1 MSTCLTTVLDGVVN
15 DKDLRKPGELRIIVT
30 KQENYIQS
38 RAWLSLGSY
47 VNQTIT
53 LINDKDSGSPNYFF
67 DAQGTNLGTSV
78 DLSGGVLRV
87 IYCTNGNYEISIPN
101 KYMLYQLNTLRAAP
115 QMDFFTIDIEE
126 LKYNSNLMALEI
138 SGTTSKGD
146 IKALATC
153 STLNDL
159 TVERTNVKGD
169 LEDLSTLENLL
180 YMRFAWSQNVT
191 GNLAVIENMP
201 LLRNFETLGC
211 IGITG
216 NISSFASC
224 PELRWVCTPCVTGMP
239 SVEGN
244 ISAFAN
250 APLLQHLEIRQEPKV
265 TGNINVVANNTSNLV
280 YLSFAGCNVEG
291 DIADLENC
299 NRLTYIDLQSNK
311 NVTGDLGVF
320 LADKPLLT
328 QIGVSN
334 TGITGDISNISIP
347 AIVYFY
353 ASTVGITGTIG
364 AVEFAGFTPDNQ
376 SLDPLPAHEAAD
388 GFCKHSPSLAVLSV
402 SNTQISGDIDVLVNC
417 PAITSINV
425 YNSNITGNVASLAS
439 LSALISFNIGFTH
452 IHGDIGVGLSGC
464 TNLKSIYVEQCPYV
478 YGDLSQLPNNL
489 SFITAS
495 AASGTF
501 SWQNTRSS
509 SAYIIAMQF
518 VNLGDDLDAMLIN
531 QASCTPDSSAQ
542 NTIMNAINVRGNRSS
557 DPQTRTAANAAIITL
572 MNKGYSVT
580 INGILQTDNLV
591 GNDVIDSGN

>member
-47 VNQTIT
+47 VSQTIT

-101 KYMLYQLNTLRAAP
+101 KYMLYQLNTLRATP
-115 QMDFFTIDIEE
+115 QMDFFTVDIEE
-126 LKYNSNLMALEI
+126 LKYNSNLKNLEI

-169 LEDLSTLENLL
+169 LEDLDTLENLL

-191 GNLAVIENMP
+191 GDLAVIKNMP
-201 LLRNFETLGC
+201 LLRNVEILGC

-224 PELRWVCTPCVTGMP
+224 PELRWVCTPCVAGMP
-239 SVEGN
+239 SVKGD

-250 APLLQHLEIRQEPKV
+250 APLLQHLEIRNEPKV
-265 TGNINVVANNTSNLV
+265 TGNINVVADNTSNLM
-280 YLSFAGCNVEG
+280 YLSFYGCDVEG
-291 DIADLENC
+291 DIADLVNC
-299 NRLTYIDLQSNK
+299 NRLNYVDFQFNK
-311 NVTGDLGVF
+311 NVTGNLGTF
-320 LADKPLLT
+320 LADKPLLST
-328 QIGVSN
+328 VGVSN

-347 AIVYFY
+347 AIVSFY
-353 ASTVGITGTIG
+353 GSTVGITGTIG
-364 AVEFAGFTPDNQ
+364 AVDFAGFTPDNQ
-376 SLDPLPAHEAAD
+376 SLAPLPAHEAAD
-388 GFCKHSPSLAVLSV
+388 GFCKHAPSLVIINI
-402 SNTQISGDIDVLVNC
+402 SNTLISGDIDVFANC
-417 PAITSINV
+417 PAINSINV
-425 YNSNITGNVASLAS
+425 YNSNITGDVASLAGLSS
-439 LSALISFNIGFTH
+439 LTYFNIGYTN
-452 IHGDIGVGLSGC
+452 IHGDIGTGLSGC
-464 TNLKSIYVEQCPYV
+464 TNLKSIYAEQCPYV

-489 SFITAS
+489 SFISAS
-495 AASGTF
+495 AASGIF

-509 SAYIIAMQF
+509 SAYIIGMQN

-531 QASCTPDSSAQ
+531 QASCNPDSSAQ
-542 NTIMNAINVRGNRSS
+542 NTIMNAIVVRGNRSS
-557 DPQTRTAANAAIITL
+557 NPTTRANANAAIITL

-591 GNDVIDSGN
+591 GNDVIDSGV